1 MKNFFLLLFLSL
13 AYCFEA
19 QSFDIKLLV
28 NNKESYSRLITN
40 LDMEA
45 VELWMNHHQLT
56 RDEIKTKSKTV
67 LQKVITHFTKRETL
81 CDLGL
86 ATMLYKASSEES
98 LIANEE
104 DFSAYLSYMRMENII
119 DDIFY
124 RLLNKSHAVNADMNK
139 YLRSRVPRRP
149 LNLYTNQNAGIDLKD
164 FYSTFNNW
172 PDDVEYCTLGRYWRL
187 VNKLKWS
194 NSKDLDSQMRKLN
207 WMGVSFGVIDLE
219 TFNKLEVL
227 RHSRVL
233 DWHVNINGY
242 LDIVRNAKDKL
253 AIKVEEKSTNNFNE
267 TYVSR
272 RDKLTRRGK
281 LYKVYSSTQ
290 VMVLAQL
297 IEKTARRIDARY
309 ASINFQYTDDPEGEI
324 ETYVLSPMEQ
334 YRLSI
339 RMLRKEMAEI
349 MRSQSFAGTGI
360 EFNDIISAAFETGM
374 INSEELD
381 YVVKFEDF
389 WNPKTPKWK
398 AYANFAFSLAGTASY
413 YLPPPWNIIGAIG
426 LVVTQSRYMNDDEPD
441 PDNNWNAVL

>member
-1 MKNFFLLLFLSL
+1 MKSFFILLFLSL
-13 AYCFEA
+13 AYVFEA
-19 QSFDIKLLV
+19 QSFDIRLLE
-28 NNKESYSRLITN
+28 NNKESYSRFITK
-40 LDMEA
+40 LDMES
-45 VELWMNHHQLT
+45 VELWLNHHQLS
-56 RDEIKTKSKTV
+56 REEVKSNSRFV
-67 LQKVITHFTKRETL
+67 LQRVITDFTNRKTF

-86 ATMLYKASSEES
+86 ATMLYQATTEASLVS
-98 LIANEE
+98 NNK
-104 DFSAYLSYMRMENII
+104 DFDSFLSYLRIENII

-124 RLLNKSHAVNADMNK
+124 RLLKKSHEVNEEMSK
-139 YLRSRVPRRP
+139 YLRSRIPRRP
-149 LNLYTNQNAGIDLKD
+149 FNLYTNQNAGINLKD
-164 FYSTFNNW
+164 FYSTFSDW
-172 PDDVEYCTLGRYWRL
+172 PDDVDFCTLGRYWHL

-194 NSKDLDSQMRKLN
+194 SPKSRDSQMRKLN
-207 WMGVSFGVIDLE
+207 WMAVSSGAINLE

-227 RHSRVL
+227 RYNRVL

-242 LDIVRNAKDKL
+242 LDIIRNAKDKL
-253 AIKVEEKSTNNFNE
+253 AIEAEERSTNNFNDI
-267 TYVSR
+267 YVSR

-413 YLPPPWNIIGAIG
+413 YLPAPWNIIGAIG
-426 LVVTQSRYMNDDEPD
+426 LVVTQSRYMNDNEPD
-441 PDNNWNAVL
+441 PDNNWNAIL